1 MSELKA
7 HKIKFFAFGFMYGI
21 FSLLIII
28 MRKITSLVKI
38 KKNPIKPYRT
48 VSFVALVRGP
58 FMFTSEYLD
67 DIS

>member
-21 FSLLIII
+21 FFVADNYYEE
-28 MRKITSLVKI
+28 ITSLVKI

>member
-1 MSELKA
+1 M
-7 HKIKFFAFGFMYGI
+7 GF
-21 FSLLIII
+21 FSLLKII
-28 MRKITSLVKI
+28 MRKIKSLVKI
-38 KKNPIKPYRT
+38 KENPIKPYRT